1 MTTYDNHTAGPV
13 GGVDVP
19 EMGGREVDVV
29 DVGRMGFKECWEFQE
44 RLFRESIA
52 TKAAGEHPRHTV
64 LLVEH
69 PPVYTLGKSGKE
81 SNLLVAEE
89 FLKSLG
95 AEFFHIDRGGDITFH
110 GPGQIVGYPILDL
123 SQLGIGL
130 KGYIDAIEGAVIETM
145 AEWGIVCQRV
155 EGASGV
161 WIVEPGRPMRKICA
175 VGVKSSRWVTMHG
188 FALNVNTELRYF
200 GYINPCGFV
209 DRTATSME
217 QELGHKEDVELVKE
231 RLLAHLAEKLDVNK
245 INTKRLCQLT
255 NVG

>member
-1 MTTYDNHTAGPV
+1 MAERGEIN
-13 GGVDVP
+13 
-19 EMGGREVDVV
+19 VV
-29 DVGRMGFKECWEFQE
+29 DVGTMAYGECWELQQ
-44 RLFRESIA
+44 RLFEGAIA
-52 TKAAGEHPRHTV
+52 QKAAGEKPEHTV

-130 KGYIDAIEGAVIETM
+130 KAYIDAIEGAVIDTM
-145 AEWGIVCQRV
+145 AEWGIACQRV
-155 EGASGV
+155 EGAAGV
-161 WIVEPGRPMRKICA
+161 WIVEPHKPMRKICA
-175 VGVKSSRWVTMHG
+175 IGVKSSRWVTMHG
-188 FALNVNTELRYF
+188 FALNVNTDLRWFEL
-200 GYINPCGFV
+200 INPCGFT

-217 QELGHKEDVELVKE
+217 RELGERLDMEKVKE
-231 RLLAHLAEKLDVNK
+231 RLLTHLTKKLDVNK

>member
-1 MTTYDNHTAGPV
+1 MAKECNIL
-13 GGVDVP
+13 
-19 EMGGREVDVV
+19 
-29 DVGRMGFKECWEFQE
+29 DVGTMAFGECWKLQQTLFE
-44 RLFRESIA
+44 RAIA
-52 TKAAGEHPRHTV
+52 LKSEGGEPEQTII
-64 LLVEH
+64 LVEH

-89 FLKSLG
+89 FLKSIG

-123 SQLGIGL
+123 AQLGIGL
-130 KGYIDAIEGAVIETM
+130 KGYIDAIEGAVIDTM
-145 AEWGIVCQRV
+145 AEWGIECQRV
-155 EGASGV
+155 AGASGV
-161 WIVEPGRPMRKICA
+161 WIVEKGKQMRKICA

-200 GYINPCGFV
+200 EYINPCGFV

-217 QELGHKEDVELVKE
+217 KELGRRLDMEEVKE
-231 RLLAHLAEKLDVNK
+231 RLLFHLTRKLDVNK

>member
-1 MTTYDNHTAGPV
+1 MA
-13 GGVDVP
+13 
-19 EMGGREVDVV
+19 RECDVV
-29 DVGRMGFKECWEFQE
+29 DVGTMAFGECWKLQQQLFERAIAQKGEGQE
-44 RLFRESIA
+44 
-52 TKAAGEHPRHTV
+52 PRHTII
-64 LLVEH
+64 LVEH
-69 PPVYTLGKSGKE
+69 PPVYTLGKSGKD

-89 FLKSLG
+89 FLKSIG

-123 SQLGIGL
+123 AQLGIGL
-130 KGYIDAIEGAVIETM
+130 KDYIDAIEGAVIDTM

-155 EGASGV
+155 AGASGV

-188 FALNVNTELRYF
+188 FALNVNTDLRYF
-200 GYINPCGFV
+200 GYINPCGFT

-217 QELGHKEDVELVKE
+217 KELGTKLDLERVKE
-231 RLLAHLAEKLDVNK
+231 RLISHLTRKLDVNK
-245 INTKRLCQLT
+245 INIKGLCQLT